1 MFAIANWLLKLFT
14 GIAAYFASSLGRQA
28 AVVTAAIT
36 LFIGLTAAFLAAM
49 KVFLTGVIVVL
60 EVPPEFVAGWAAVA
74 PSNLEAC
81 IAAMFGARLL
91 DWAYNLNKDMM
102 GMYLGGI

>member
-1 MFAIANWLLKLFT
+1 MYAIANWFLKLFT
-14 GIAAYFASSLGRQA
+14 AIAGYFASSLGRRA

-36 LFIGLTAAFLAAM
+36 IFIGITSAFLIAM
-49 KVFLTGVIVVL
+49 KAFLTGVVIVL
-60 EVPPEFVAGWAAVA
+60 NVPPEFIAGWAAVA

>member
-1 MFAIANWLLKLFT
+1 MTKLAGWLLSLFT
-14 GIAAYFASSLGRQA
+14 TIATFFAARLGRRA
-28 AVVTAAIT
+28 SVATAGVV
-36 LFIGLTAAFLAAM
+36 LFVSLTAAFLAAM
-49 KVFLTGVIVVL
+49 KVFAAGIVYSL
-60 EVPPEFVAGWAAVA
+60 NVPDTFLIGWAALA

-91 DWAYNLNKDMM
+91 AWAYNLNKDIM